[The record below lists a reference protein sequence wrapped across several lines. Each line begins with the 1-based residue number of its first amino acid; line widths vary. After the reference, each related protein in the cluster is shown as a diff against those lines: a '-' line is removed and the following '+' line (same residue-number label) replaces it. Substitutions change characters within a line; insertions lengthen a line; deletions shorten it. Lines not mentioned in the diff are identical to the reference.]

1 MAPLH
6 KRSISGTAVLLF
18 LLVSACSLL
27 PVKIADIKA
36 HPNRYENKT
45 VTVRGKVTSVTKMP
59 FMTEGF
65 FTLDDGSGEITV
77 TTSGALPAEG
87 QERTVTGK
95 VQTALK
101 ILDKHVGLVIQENP

>member
-6 KRSISGTAVLLF
+6 KRPISGTAVLLF
-18 LLVSACSLL
+18 LLLAACSLL
-27 PVKIADIKA
+27 PVKIADVKA
-36 HPNRYENKT
+36 HPDRYENQT

-95 VQTALK
+95 VESAFK
-101 ILDKHVGLVIQENP
+101 ILNKSVGLVIQENP

>member
-6 KRSISGTAVLLF
+6 KRPISGTAVLLF
-18 LLVSACSLL
+18 LLLSACSLL

-36 HPNRYENKT
+36 HPDRFENKT

-101 ILDKHVGLVIQENP
+101 IFDKHVGLVIQENP

>member
-6 KRSISGTAVLLF
+6 KRPISGTAVLLF
-18 LLVSACSLL
+18 LLLAACSLL
-27 PVKIADIKA
+27 PVKIADVKA
-36 HPNRYENKT
+36 HPDRYENQT

-87 QERTVTGK
+87 QERTVTGN